1 MLKNK
6 RWITGVLLMI
16 AIGVGAWLIWQRL
29 HPQGL
34 PDGFASG
41 NGRIEGTEV
50 DVSTKLA
57 GRIAEILVNEGDFV
71 TAGQVVARMDTAV
84 FDAQLAQAKAQL
96 RQAQNAQNTAAL
108 TCGQRDSL
116 GELRCAGCNRG
127 CLVRLFADT
136 TQEISERNPITTQVT
151 ELRPTAQLVL
161 LDRHLPAEYLTDKLI
176 NP

>member
-29 HPQGL
+29 NPQGL
-34 PDGFASG
+34 PEGFASG

-71 TAGQVVARMDTAV
+71 TAGQVVARMDSAV
-84 FDAQLAQAKAQL
+84 LTRSWRRQRPSCAKPKM
-96 RQAQNAQNTAAL
+96 RRT
-108 TCGQRDSL
+108 
-116 GELRCAGCNRG
+116 
-127 CLVRLFADT
+127 
-136 TQEISERNPITTQVT
+136 
-151 ELRPTAQLVL
+151 RP
-161 LDRHLPAEYLTDKLI
+161 H
-176 NP
+176 

>member
-6 RWITGVLLMI
+6 RWIGGVLLMI
-16 AIGVGAWLIWQRL
+16 AIGVGVWLIWQHL

-34 PDGFASG
+34 PEGFASG

-50 DVSTKLA
+50 DVATKLA

-108 TCGQRDSL
+108 TCG
-116 GELRCAGCNRG
+116 RG
-127 CLVRLFADT
+127 IVWVNFVALAAIGGALFAFSLT
-136 TQEISERNPITTQVT
+136 RLRKSLSEIR
-151 ELRPTAQLVL
+151 
-161 LDRHLPAEYLTDKLI
+161 
-176 NP
+176 

>member
-6 RWITGVLLMI
+6 RWITGVLLII

-34 PDGFASG
+34 PEGFASG

-50 DVSTKLA
+50 DASTKLA
-57 GRIAEILVNEGDFV
+57 GRIAKILVNEGDFV
-71 TAGQVVARMDTAV
+71 TAGQVVAQMDTAV

-108 TCGQRDSL
+108 TVA
-116 GELRCAGCNRG
+116 LR
-127 CLVRLFADT
+127 
-136 TQEISERNPITTQVT
+136 ESEKA
-151 ELRPTAQLVL
+151 TANATVGSA
-161 LDRHLPAEYLTDKLI
+161 PG
-176 NP
+176 